1 MLRCALFY
9 LLHLLPLRCWLTDIT
24 FESSPP
30 LFSSLTSTYSLL
42 WRQKIHWIMFRFV
55 SNVFD
60 SLVLSKSWRLECVDN
75 NIEVSCVASQS
86 KSFLFSASGLISCVC
101 GVLRNA
107 LAMPSLHI
115 LHPHSLWVSR
125 KLIKPEMDLGLRWE
139 PWKAG
144 RYEGVFACSIH
155 NHPCGNHVQ
164 HIHKRRK
171 KASIWKQSSRTCQWG
186 WSIISPWL
194 RTVRSDNI
202 KESKPYPH
210 YSPCCYLNVL
220 YHPLLPL
227 LLILYLSAYLWQ
239 INMIFQATGAANIL
253 MWFHS
258 SVLSLVIT
266 VYLQCVSLAL
276 A

>member
-1 MLRCALFY
+1 MLRNSLFY
-9 LLHLLPLRCWLTDIT
+9 LLHLLPLRGWLTDIT

-60 SLVLSKSWRLECVDN
+60 SLVLSKSWRLECIDN
-75 NIEVSCVASQS
+75 NIEVSCAASQS
-86 KSFLFSASGLISCVC
+86 KSFLFSASALISCVC
-101 GVLRNA
+101 E
-107 LAMPSLHI
+107 MPSQCRLSTSSI
-115 LHPHSLWVSR
+115 HSLWVSR

-155 NHPCGNHVQ
+155 NHPCGNDVQ

-194 RTVRSDNI
+194 RMVRSDNI
-202 KESKPYPH
+202 KESKP
-210 YSPCCYLNVL
+210 
-220 YHPLLPL
+220 
-227 LLILYLSAYLWQ
+227 
-239 INMIFQATGAANIL
+239 
-253 MWFHS
+253 
-258 SVLSLVIT
+258 
-266 VYLQCVSLAL
+266 
-276 A
+276 